1 MKLFLFSNSFQF
13 FILAIPRRVKS
24 PPKKS
29 GAFRAPGCFFQHP
42 NISLICWDAVLLRES
57 LRERGYGNPPP
68 PPPPLQ
74 CEHGIWGTRA
84 RARTWEIHIPELRPG
99 PARNQLGAG
108 DGAGGG
114 SKTANMRK
122 KHVCRARFVKY
133 TFPSSGRGRPG
144 TSSGPVMGLAGG
156 RKVRTWARN
165 VGVEHGL
172 STFCVFC
179 VFFDFPDFGS
189 RKDPKKRSSWEPQ
202 NDQETLV

>member
-1 MKLFLFSNSFQF
+1 MNSATKIRKIGFCFL
-13 FILAIPRRVKS
+13 LKS
-24 PPKKS
+24 AS
-29 GAFRAPGCFFQHP
+29 AFQHP

-57 LRERGYGNPPP
+57 LRERGVQNPPP
-68 PPPPLQ
+68 SPFSAN
-74 CEHGIWGTRA
+74 TRSGERA
-84 RARTWEIHIPELRPG
+84 RAGARARARARVRARTWEIHIPELRPG

-122 KHVCRARFVKY
+122 KHVCRARFIKY

-189 RKDPKKRSSWEPQ
+189 RKDPKKRSSWEPG
-202 NDQETLV
+202 NYQETCV